1 MWLIMPNEKN
11 KLGRSLSD
19 LLQDES
25 LMAKVE
31 LIQHD
36 RSFAQEELS
45 LDKIVANPFQP
56 RLTFDQDKLEELAAS
71 IREHGVFTPI
81 LVRRRGDI
89 YQIVAGERRF
99 RASKIAGKKTIPAI
113 IQEFDDQEMGEIAL
127 IENVQRENLSPLE
140 EAKAYSE
147 MMSRYNYTQ
156 QQLANRVG
164 KSRPY
169 IANIMRLRQL
179 PPKVQ
184 EALESKKVSVG
195 HARIL
200 VGLDEDEALAYIEQI
215 EQKGLSVR
223 ETERLVNKKKPI
235 NKTLSPNELKEKALR
250 EKLNTKVQ
258 VAKGEIKIKYS
269 SQEELEKILKD
280 LLK

>member
-1 MWLIMPNEKN
+1 MPNEKN

-19 LLQDES
+19 LMRDES

-36 RSFAQEELS
+36 QSFTQEELE

-56 RLTFDQDKLEELAAS
+56 RLNFDQAKLEELAAS
-71 IREHGVFTPI
+71 IKEHGVFTPI
-81 LVRRRGDI
+81 LVRKRGNI

-99 RASKIAGKKTIPAI
+99 RASKLAGRTTIPAI

-127 IENVQRENLSPLE
+127 IENVQREDLSPLE
-140 EAKAYSE
+140 EAKAYAE
-147 MMSRYNYTQ
+147 MINRYGYTQ
-156 QQLANRVG
+156 QQLAARVG

-169 IANIMRLRQL
+169 IANILRLRQL

-184 EALESKKVSVG
+184 EALESHKLSVG
-195 HARIL
+195 HARTL
-200 VGLDEDEALAYIEQI
+200 VGLSEEEALQYIEKI
-215 EQKGLSVR
+215 EEKGLSVR
-223 ETERLVNKKKPI
+223 DIEKLVDKKKPQ
-235 NKTLSPNELKEKALR
+235 KKSLSPTERHEKALHD
-250 EKLNTKVQ
+250 KLKTQVQ
-258 VAKGEIKIKYS
+258 VSKGEIKIKYS
-269 SQEELEKILKD
+269 SKEELEKIIKE

>member
-1 MWLIMPNEKN
+1 MPNEKN

-19 LLQDES
+19 LMQDES

-36 RSFAQEELS
+36 QSFTQEELE

-56 RLTFDQDKLEELAAS
+56 RLNFDQAKLEELAAS
-71 IREHGVFTPI
+71 IKEHGVFTPI
-81 LVRRRGDI
+81 LVRKRGNI

-99 RASKIAGKKTIPAI
+99 RASKLAGRTTIPAI

-127 IENVQRENLSPLE
+127 IENVQREDLSPLE
-140 EAKAYSE
+140 EAKAYAE
-147 MMSRYNYTQ
+147 MINRYGYTQ
-156 QQLANRVG
+156 QQLAARVG

-169 IANIMRLRQL
+169 IANILRLRQL

-184 EALESKKVSVG
+184 EALESHKLSVG
-195 HARIL
+195 HARTL
-200 VGLDEDEALAYIEQI
+200 VGLSEEEALQYIEKI
-215 EQKGLSVR
+215 EEKGLSVR
-223 ETERLVNKKKPI
+223 DIEKLVDKKKPQ
-235 NKTLSPNELKEKALR
+235 KKSLSPTERHEKALHD
-250 EKLNTKVQ
+250 KLKTQVQ
-258 VAKGEIKIKYS
+258 VSKGEIKIKYS
-269 SQEELEKILKD
+269 SKEELEKIIKE